1 MKDWGSYLNQLPIM
15 PEVAAKVLKLADS
28 RLMSFTSLEETILQD
43 PGITA
48 RILKI
53 ANSAQF
59 ARQHQISQVRTAITL
74 LGLNTIKNLVV
85 LLAGSGLFG
94 REASTPF
101 YRHYWSHSLFTAF
114 TARDLCLFLGYRDQ
128 ADSAFVGGLLH
139 DIGQIPLYLSD
150 PVGYQQLVEV
160 AVRNRTRLSH
170 EEDSAWQ
177 VNHHEVGAKV
187 LQSWGFPQFL
197 IDSALEHGNPQITSQ
212 HKLIISALTFADFLN
227 SPRYQQLP
235 QDLSSMAT
243 HFGFLGLSPV
253 RLENFNKAQEEQ
265 LREDR
270 LYRECRAMLKLA

>member
-1 MKDWGSYLNQLPIM
+1 MKDWSAYLNQLPIM

-74 LGLNTIKNLVV
+74 LGLNTIKNLVI

-94 REASTPF
+94 KAPPTPF

-114 TARDLCLFLGYRDQ
+114 TARDLCLFLGYRDH

-150 PVGYQQLVEV
+150 PTGYRQLVET
-160 AVRNRTRLSH
+160 AVTKLTRLSY
-170 EEDSAWQ
+170 EEDSALN

-197 IDSALEHGNPQITSQ
+197 IDTALEHGNPQITSQ
-212 HKLIISALTFADFLN
+212 HKLIISALTMADFLN
-227 SPRYQQLP
+227 SQRYQKNP
-235 QDLSSMAT
+235 QDFSSMAT
-243 HFGFLGLSPV
+243 HFGFLGLNPA
-253 RLENFNKAQEEQ
+253 RLTTFHKAQEER
-265 LREDR
+265 LLEDR
-270 LYRECRAMLKLA
+270 LYQECRVMLKLT